1 MIRLFSA
8 CALLCAFFNSPAF
21 AQNFLEGVVS
31 IGVKLTKEETRI
43 ASQYGVG
50 DGYHGRRTAS
60 GERFNTYALMAPH
73 KSRRFGRHVTVTNK
87 NNGRSVRV
95 RITDRGPFIKGP
107 HRPVSSSSQRNRH
120 GRDRARNRSVAHE
133 AREGDPDDPVL
144 FTERFSA
151 GEKLS
156 DLRQKSGYH

>member
-8 CALLCAFFNSPAF
+8 CVLLCAFFNSPAF

-31 IGVKLTKEETRI
+31 IGVKLTKEETCV

-60 GERFNTYALMAPH
+60 GERFNAYALMAAH
-73 KSRRFGRHVTVTNK
+73 KSRRFGSHVTVTNK

-95 RITDRGPFIKGP
+95 RITDR
-107 HRPVSSSSQRNRH
+107 PVYRGAASTRLEQQPTQSAWAGS
-120 GRDRARNRSVAHE
+120 RA
-133 AREGDPDDPVL
+133 
-144 FTERFSA
+144 
-151 GEKLS
+151 
-156 DLRQKSGYH
+156 

>member
-1 MIRLFSA
+1 
-8 CALLCAFFNSPAF
+8 
-21 AQNFLEGVVS
+21 
-31 IGVKLTKEETRI
+31 
-43 ASQYGVG
+43 
-50 DGYHGRRTAS
+50 
-60 GERFNTYALMAPH
+60 MAAH
-73 KSRRFGRHVTVTNK
+73 KSRRFGSHVTVTNK

-95 RITDRGPFIKGP
+95 RITDRPVHRGL

-133 AREGDPDDPVL
+133 AREGDRDDPVL

>member
-1 MIRLFSA
+1 MRFAVRI
-8 CALLCAFFNSPAF
+8 FFNSPAF

-31 IGVKLTKEETRI
+31 IGVKLTKEETCV

-60 GERFNTYALMAPH
+60 GERFNTYARWPRTRAGASVAT
-73 KSRRFGRHVTVTNK
+73 SRSRTRTTA
-87 NNGRSVRV
+87 
-95 RITDRGPFIKGP
+95 DRCGSASRTGPFIEVL